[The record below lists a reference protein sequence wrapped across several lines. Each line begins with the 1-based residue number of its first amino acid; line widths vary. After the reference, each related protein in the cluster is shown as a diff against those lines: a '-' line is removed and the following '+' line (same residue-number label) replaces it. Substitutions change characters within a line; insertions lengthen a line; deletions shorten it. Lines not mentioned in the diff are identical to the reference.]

1 MLAHD
6 IIIRPIITE
15 KSMQLAEDKK
25 YTFVVVKTANKIQ
38 IRKAI
43 EEIFGVE
50 VEKVHTM
57 NYRGKMKRMG
67 RNVGRTASFKKAI
80 VKLKDSSK
88 TIEFFGV

>member
-25 YTFVVVKTANKIQ
+25 YTFVVAKTAN
-38 IRKAI
+38 
-43 EEIFGVE
+43 
-50 VEKVHTM
+50 KVHTM

>member
-25 YTFVVVKTANKIQ
+25 YTFVVAKTANKIQ

-57 NYRGKMKRMG
+57 NYRDRKS
-67 RNVGRTASFKKAI
+67 V
-80 VKLKDSSK
+80 V
-88 TIEFFGV
+88 